1 MTGQGWA
8 CEPVEAKSE
17 AAVGLL
23 LEFLGKR
30 PFSLSARFMKLLETK
45 LGVAGNHLC
54 YQLGR
59 SCLRMNQTQRKAEL
73 RETRKSGE
81 RVRLLKG

>member
-1 MTGQGWA
+1 M
-8 CEPVEAKSE
+8 EAKSE

-30 PFSLSARFMKLLETK
+30 PFYLFARFMKLLETK

-54 YQLGR
+54 YQLRR

-81 RVRLLKG
+81 SVQLLKG